1 VDQDEFIQ
9 VVARAAG
16 IDRQAASRAV
26 QATLAVLGER
36 LGRDECRH
44 LVTELP
50 AELGGWLFPAGGAQR
65 FDAVGF
71 VERIAR
77 AEGTDPATA
86 ERHAHAVFLA
96 LGRALS
102 DDAYAHLVSRLSRDY
117 APLLP
122 KGRDAGAVP
131 LDEFVAGIAERAGV
145 DTDTARRAAEAV
157 LETLAERIAGGEVED
172 LLSQLPIALHPALRR
187 GASRAN
193 AATLRMPVD
202 EFLRRVGELAGVT
215 PAAAHVLTRA
225 VFTTLREAV
234 RSEFFDITDQ
244 LPGEYWELLAPRA
257 G

>member
-1 VDQDEFIQ
+1 MDRDEFIQ
-9 VVARAAG
+9 VVAQAAG
-16 IDRQAASRAV
+16 IDREAAGRAV

-50 AELGGWLFPAGGAQR
+50 AELGGWLFAAGGAQR
-65 FDAVGF
+65 FEAVEF
-71 VERIAR
+71 IQRIAR
-77 AEGTDPATA
+77 AEGTDPAAA

-102 DDAYAHLVSRLSRDY
+102 DDAYAHLVSRLSHDY
-117 APLLP
+117 PPLLP
-122 KGRDAGAVP
+122 KGRYAGGVP
-131 LDEFVAGIAERAGV
+131 LDEFLAGVAERAGV
-145 DTDTARRAAEAV
+145 DADTARRAAEAV

-172 LLSQLPIALHPALRR
+172 LLTQLPIALHPALRR
-187 GASRAN
+187 GAARAD
-193 AATLRMPVD
+193 ATTLRTPVD
-202 EFLRRVGELAGVT
+202 EFLRRVGERAGVP

-225 VFTTLREAV
+225 VFATLREAV

-257 G
+257 A